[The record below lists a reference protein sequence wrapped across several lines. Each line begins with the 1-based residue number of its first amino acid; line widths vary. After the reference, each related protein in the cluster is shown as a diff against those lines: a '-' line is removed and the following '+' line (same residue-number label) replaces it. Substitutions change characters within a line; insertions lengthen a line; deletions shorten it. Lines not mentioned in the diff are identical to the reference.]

1 MWVTLNEFVSH
12 VISTLGITNTA
23 YVVLNQDADATI
35 SQFTIVVYCTSI
47 FFLNL
52 AFDFCRFYV
61 VIRGFFIPATTA
73 NDLRLRRIF
82 YPRFYPLHFI
92 SYINS
97 SERTSISLLNVQC

>member
-52 AFDFCRFYV
+52 AFDSCRFYV
-61 VIRGFFIPATTA
+61 VIRVFFIPATTA
-73 NDLRLRRIF
+73 NDL
-82 YPRFYPLHFI
+82 
-92 SYINS
+92 
-97 SERTSISLLNVQC
+97 